1 MRLLFIVA
9 LGCGAPKD
17 TNPPVPVD
25 TDTDTDADSDTDTD
39 TDSDT
44 DTDTAPPVLPDPVVV
59 TVTTRDSVDLVA
71 DYYAASGPG
80 RPGVVLLHMIPPSN
94 DRSSWPVDFV
104 TRLQAHDWGV
114 VVVDRRGAGDSG
126 GVAVDAY
133 TGEWGRY
140 DVEACVLQLVADG
153 ATEIV
158 LIGASNGTTSALDYA
173 AWAAGEGLPV
183 PAALGFMTGGTY
195 TDERAPVDAGGV
207 HLLHRRGGVV
217 GRAGA
222 ARPRF
227 VEHARVRRR
236 RARHRHV
243 RRGPRSLRRPGR
255 VLGQRFVVADSS
267 RSSMAPR
274 IG

>member
-80 RPGVVLLHMIPPSN
+80 RPGVVLSHMIPPSN

-195 TDERAPVDAGGV
+195 TETNTPMSALPSMPAVFTYSTAEAAWSVAQAPLDPGSWSMLEYADGAHGTDMF
-207 HLLHRRGGVV
+207 
-217 GRAGA
+217 GA
-222 ARPRF
+222 APEVSDDLDAF
-227 VEHARVRRR
+227 LV
-236 RARHRHV
+236 
-243 RRGPRSLRRPGR
+243 S
-255 VLGQRFVVADSS
+255 VL
-267 RSSMAPR
+267 
-274 IG
+274 